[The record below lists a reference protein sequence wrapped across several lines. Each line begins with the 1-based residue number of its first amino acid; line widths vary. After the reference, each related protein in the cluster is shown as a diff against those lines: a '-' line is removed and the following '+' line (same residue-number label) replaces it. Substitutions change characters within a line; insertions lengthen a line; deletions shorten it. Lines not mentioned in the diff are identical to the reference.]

1 MLSEEE
7 KKEMLEDARSDSR
20 RLSFRAAKNI
30 HNRCLSF
37 DEYLA
42 FLTEA
47 QYIFS
52 AFPVSGHKTITK
64 FNKL

>member
-7 KKEMLEDARSDSR
+7 KREMLEDGLSDSR
-20 RLSFRAAKNI
+20 RLAFRAAKDI
-30 HNRCLSF
+30 HSPCISF

-42 FLTEA
+42 FLTEV
-47 QYIFS
+47 QCILS